1 MTTQRQATDVGPWD
15 GVDKLIISFEDDSD
29 PSSGKVFR
37 NGLHQIGVK
46 VAVRPV
52 DADDTILTEQ
62 NTPGIR
68 NQVLS
73 KLTLINSSGLAALP
87 FVETLSGIGECSG
100 NAWCYTAQR
109 NQFNV
114 GGPTGA
120 SAAGARANSDDDN
133 NDLLQFVFYVM
144 CPPAEKRDAI
154 SILAQ
159 VAAPSGTVNT
169 SGGPNNPGTSNV
181 RVAALQPVRYTESNT
196 SLDNK
201 VAYRAPENGSG
212 LTKLARNYWFSCNEP
227 QFHFVLFRVGDNFAG
242 REYFHVYDEDA
253 TYHNG
258 NESFDRYRKFRLA
271 YAWRADDAAN
281 QQVFGLRP
289 SQDAQPEQWPV
300 QINQTQGAQ
309 YFTVTEYDST
319 VGNGTGFGYPGS
331 PVNDTTPA
339 IGGTSLFFT
348 VWDQY
353 GNSSDFHPTTDDL
366 LDEFKVLSGRD

>member
-15 GVDKLIISFEDDSD
+15 GVTKLVISFEDDSD

-46 VAVRPV
+46 VVVLPV
-52 DADDTILTEQ
+52 DTDGTHLTEQ

-73 KLTLINSSGLAALP
+73 KLKLINSSGLAALP
-87 FVETLSGIGECSG
+87 FVETLSGIGECGAS
-100 NAWCYTAQR
+100 AWCYTAQR

-114 GGPTGA
+114 GGPSGA
-120 SAAGARANSDDDN
+120 SVAAVQGNSDDDS
-133 NDLLQFVFYVM
+133 DLLQFIFYVM
-144 CPPAEKRDAI
+144 CPPAEKRDGI

-159 VAAPSGTVNT
+159 VAAPSGTVDT
-169 SGGPNNPGTSNV
+169 SGGGNSPSASNV
-181 RVAALQPVRYTESNT
+181 HVAALQPVRYTDSNT
-196 SLDNK
+196 LLKNT
-201 VAYRAPENGSG
+201 VAYRAPENGSS

-227 QFHFVLFRVGDNFAG
+227 QFHFVLFRFGDNFAG
-242 REYFHVYDEDA
+242 RQYFHVYDEDA

-271 YAWRADDAAN
+271 YAWRADDAAS

-289 SQDAQPEQWPV
+289 SQGAQPEQWPV
-300 QINQTQGAQ
+300 QINQTPGAQ
-309 YFTVTEYDST
+309 YFTVAEYDST
-319 VGNGTGFGYPGS
+319 IGDSTGFGYPGS

-366 LDEFKVLSGRD
+366 LDEFKVLPGRD